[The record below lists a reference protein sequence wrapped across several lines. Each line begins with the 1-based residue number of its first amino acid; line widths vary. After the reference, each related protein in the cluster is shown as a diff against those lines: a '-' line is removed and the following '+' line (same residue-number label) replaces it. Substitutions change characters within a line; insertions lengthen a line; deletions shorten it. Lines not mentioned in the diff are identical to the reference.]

1 MKNFIIAMM
10 LILGFAGIS
19 NACENGVCEV
29 QPRKVVTTT
38 RTVVRNTV
46 VRPVRRVYNACSG
59 GVCRSKTV
67 TTVR

>member
-10 LILGFAGIS
+10 LVLGFAGIS

-29 QPRKVVTTT
+29 QPRRVVTST

-46 VRPVRRVYNACSG
+46 VRPIKRAYNVCTG
-59 GVCRSKTV
+59 GVCRSRAVTV
-67 TTVR
+67 VR